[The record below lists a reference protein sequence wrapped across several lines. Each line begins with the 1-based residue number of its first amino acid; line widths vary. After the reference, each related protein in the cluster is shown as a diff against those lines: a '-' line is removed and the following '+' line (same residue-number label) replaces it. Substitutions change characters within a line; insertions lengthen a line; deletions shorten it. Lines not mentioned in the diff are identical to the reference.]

1 MKKIFTLFAMLV
13 MAFGAQAQTI
23 SFTADDVASGGA
35 LDGKTFGTGFVLSL
49 VDENGKLSIESNK
62 AYFGTADAYQQ
73 FEYRLKSGGKSSSK
87 NAMTLT
93 IPSDG
98 TLSVYVRTGSNSAT
112 DRNLVLTQ
120 DDGTELYNA
129 VVKEDDAVKV
139 TIGEKE
145 TNVYPVISVA
155 VKAGSVSVGYPTN
168 SLNFYGFTF
177 ASTAGLQSVTND
189 AANENAPVYN
199 LAGQRVN
206 KNAKGVKIQ
215 NGKKFF

>member
-13 MAFGAQAQTI
+13 VAFGAQAQTI
-23 SFTADDVASGGA
+23 SWTDEDVASGDA
-35 LDGKTFGTGFVLSL
+35 LDGKTFGTGFVLTL
-49 VDENGKLSIESNK
+49 TNTGGKQAIAKNS
-62 AYFGTADAYQQ
+62 ARFGTAESNQVYG
-73 FEYRLKSGGKSSSK
+73 YCLKSGGKSGSK

-98 TLSVYVRTGSNSAT
+98 TLSVCVRSANKDAT
-112 DRNLVLTQ
+112 DRNLVLKQ
-120 DDGTELYNA
+120 EDGTELYNK
-129 VVKEDDAVKV
+129 VVQESDAI
-139 TIGEKE
+139 TITVDGEE
-145 TNVYPVISVA
+145 VSAYPIVSVS
-155 VKAGSVSVGYPTN
+155 VKAGTVSVEYPTGA
-168 SLNFYGFTF
+168 LNFYAFIF
-177 ASTAGLQSVTND
+177 ESSAGLQSVTSD